1 VSNFTP
7 TSQSTEHPF
16 NGRFEEFYR
25 RNYLAVSRY
34 VARRLP
40 FEDHDGV
47 VASTFVVAWRK
58 FDQVE
63 NPSLPW
69 LYRIARYEVAH
80 EYRRNR
86 RDSRSITLRDQAV
99 TDTYAFE
106 DTADVSLAF
115 NQLSEDDAELLRL
128 VHWERLDRSEVAE
141 ILGCSVNTVNV
152 RYHRALRRLSSTL
165 HRNSSVSSDVG
176 APGELNKEQL

>member
-1 VSNFTP
+1 VSNFTQ
-7 TSQSTEHPF
+7 TRQSTESPF

-25 RNYLAVSRY
+25 RHYVAVSRY

-40 FEDHDGV
+40 AEDHDGV

-58 FDQVE
+58 FDQVAE
-63 NPSLPW
+63 PSLPW

-86 RDSRSITLRDQAV
+86 RQTRTIESRDESV
-99 TDTYAFE
+99 TDPYTFE
-106 DTADVSLAF
+106 DAADVSIAF

-152 RYHRALRRLSSTL
+152 RYHRALRRISSTL
-165 HRNSSVSSDVG
+165 HRLSSLSDDAV
-176 APGELNKEQL
+176 ASNDLNKE